1 MPEDKEVHL
10 QIVAQR
16 ITSLHEDVNDMKE
29 SMRESMKDVSLAL
42 TKLVKLEERSAMR
55 DDLIDRAFKANEK
68 TQKDVENLKDRVLEL
83 EKQSVTNKQTSQWVQ
98 SVVTGAVVLV
108 LMFAAKQLGL
118 T

>member
-1 MPEDKEVHL
+1 MPEDKEIHL

-68 TQKDVENLKDRVLEL
+68 TQKDVESLKDRVVEL
-83 EKQSVTNKQTSQWVQ
+83 EKQNVTNKQTSTWVQ
-98 SVVTGAVVLV
+98 SAVTGIIVLV
-108 LMFAAKQLGL
+108 MTFVAHKLGL
-118 T
+118 S